1 MTMKCDYAQEL
12 FSDYIMGETDRAIT
26 VSLENHLTECAPCR
40 EIVAGL
46 RQVWTALDAMPVEEP
61 PLYFHENLMHR
72 LDAERAVAEEAASR
86 KRALWDW
93 RALFRPRA
101 LAYAAV
107 ALVVVLTG
115 AGVAQQAGLNPF
127 AGLLHRNQTIVAAPI
142 TLQTARAEWKPDAS
156 GSGALIVR
164 LQAPPMPDGRINSL
178 FCQVKV
184 SGYKGVAA
192 QSLISSD
199 KPTDLTIA
207 LSEPPENAHLSVTLF
222 PPDGDASQALTTQQ
236 VDIASP
242 GAGTH

>member
-1 MTMKCDYAQEL
+1 MKCDYAQEL

-46 RQVWTALDAMPVEEP
+46 RQVWTALDDMPVEEP

-72 LDAERAVAEEAASR
+72 LDAERAAAEDAAAR
-86 KRALWDW
+86 KRAVWDW

-101 LAYAAV
+101 LAYAAI

-127 AGLLHRNQTIVAAPI
+127 AGLLHRSRPAVAAPV
-142 TLQTARAEWKPDAS
+142 TLQTASAEWKPDAS
-156 GSGALIVR
+156 GSGTVIVH
-164 LQAPPMPDGRINSL
+164 LQARPMPDGRVNTL
-178 FCQVKV
+178 FCQVKL

-192 QSLISSD
+192 QGLISSE
-199 KPTDLTIA
+199 KPTDLSLPMSA
-207 LSEPPENAHLSVTLF
+207 LPENAHLSVALF
-222 PPDGDASQALTTQQ
+222 PPEGDESQALTTQR
-236 VDIASP
+236 VEIASP
-242 GAGTH
+242 DGGTR